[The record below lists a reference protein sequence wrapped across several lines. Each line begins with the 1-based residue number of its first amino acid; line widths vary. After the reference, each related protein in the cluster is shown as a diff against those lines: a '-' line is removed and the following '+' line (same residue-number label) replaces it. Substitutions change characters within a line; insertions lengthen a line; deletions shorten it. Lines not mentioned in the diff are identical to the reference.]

1 MRSPK
6 ILQLPRRTA
15 ALLRTSV
22 VSATRSASGLALLAA
37 GLLALSACSVG
48 RAPDSPARAE
58 KRAVALAND
67 RCEQDFG
74 KRPFRTGRFPAT
86 LSGER
91 WLWGWLDAAGG
102 QGFTAQV
109 SFRADGSEPETRIY
123 SIAKEEF
130 DMESPDAPRLGS
142 SPETDALTH

>member
-6 ILQLPRRTA
+6 ILQIPESYAVFLRA
-15 ALLRTSV
+15 AL
-22 VSATRSASGLALLAA
+22 GIGLLAA
-37 GLLALSACSVG
+37 GLGAFSACSG
-48 RAPDSPARAE
+48 ARASDSPAAAE
-58 KRAVALAND
+58 KRAVSMAND
-67 RCEQDFG
+67 RCEREFG

-86 LSGER
+86 RSGER

-102 QGFTAQV
+102 QGYTAQV
-109 SFRADGSEPETRIY
+109 SFRTDGSGPETRIY

-142 SPETDALTH
+142 SPETETFSR

>member
-15 ALLRTSV
+15 ALFRTARA
-22 VSATRSASGLALLAA
+22 SATGSAHVLALLAA
-37 GLLALSACSVG
+37 GLLAQSACSGV
-48 RAPDSPARAE
+48 RAPDSPDRVE
-58 KRAVALAND
+58 KRAVAMAND
-67 RCEQDFG
+67 RCEQEYG

-130 DMESPDAPRLGS
+130 DMETPDAPRLGS
-142 SPETDALTH
+142 SPETEPLTR